1 MECANCKLEE
11 TCIIQS
17 LKDAGCDDAFIKE
30 FQQLQKEDRVD
41 ELRQMLNCH
50 RAQLVY
56 KMHEL
61 QKPIDIC
68 DYLLYSLKKCNGER
82 KL

>member
-1 MECANCKLEE
+1 MECSKCKLEE
-11 TCIIQS
+11 TCVIQS
-17 LKDAGCDDAFIKE
+17 LKDAGCDDTFIETFKKL
-30 FQQLQKEDRVD
+30 QQEDRVE

-50 RAQLVY
+50 RNQLVC

>member
-1 MECANCKLEE
+1 MECSKCKLAE
-11 TCIIQS
+11 TCVLDS
-17 LKDAGCDDAFIKE
+17 LKDAGCDEEFIEK
-30 FQQLQKEDRVD
+30 FKQLQKEDRVE

-50 RAQLVY
+50 KAELVY

-82 KL
+82 NL